1 MSTDPWPTFTG
12 SLAGDLLRLREDD
25 AVILSVVDAVYVQVI
40 KCESALRMEV
50 RPRPGSG
57 EAVRALGWSTPAPG
71 DGDNWSTEVAMP
83 DDRDRYRAAARLLVT
98 TLRDV
103 LGVADPAS
111 LRVKAFSVVGAGT
124 VRCTAMELA
133 DRDPDPDAL
142 NPGLAEARAEIAAAD
157 ERRYAELELIA
168 AGITRLI
175 AELCPTG
182 RLVAVTGT
190 SRGRGSFPS
199 QDRIVYVPPP
209 VDEIVVFGAGADL
222 GRRRSADW
230 PPSDGP
236 YTWADQGTFRY
247 LRHMLDADPYVL
259 AGLADDPQA
268 ADAVRRFLAGHTSA
282 PEVTHLWVDV
292 YSADDISHY
301 ELDLL

>member
-1 MSTDPWPTFTG
+1 MTDPWATFTG
-12 SLAGDLLRLREDD
+12 SLASDLLRLREDD
-25 AVILSVVDAVYVQVI
+25 AIILHVADAVYVQVI
-40 KCESALRMEV
+40 QLQAELRMEV
-50 RPRPGSG
+50 RARPGSDG
-57 EAVRALGWSTPAPG
+57 AVRALGWSPPG
-71 DGDNWSTEVAMP
+71 PGANENWNTGVAMP
-83 DDRDRYRAAARLLVT
+83 DDRDRYRAAAWLLVT

-103 LGVADPAS
+103 LGVADPAT
-111 LRVKAFSVVGAGT
+111 LRVKAFNVVGAGKVT
-124 VRCTAMELA
+124 CTAVELA
-133 DRDPDPDAL
+133 DRDPDPDGL

-175 AELCPTG
+175 AELYPTG

-190 SRGRGSFPS
+190 AGDRGSFPT

-209 VDEIVVFGAGADL
+209 ADEIVVFGAGDDL

-230 PPSDGP
+230 PPSDGH
-236 YTWADQGTFRY
+236 YTWANQGTFRY
-247 LRHMLDADPYVL
+247 LRHMLDTDPHVL

-268 ADAVRRFLAGHTSA
+268 ADAVRRFLAGGSPA
-282 PEVTHLWVDV
+282 PEVSHLWVDV
-292 YSADDISHY
+292 YAADDISHY